1 MKKSWNYSKAS
12 SSILYL
18 GPQYQLTSVQESRY
32 FVRLLAWRRRTF
44 ISSLLGDRRVQ
55 VFSHSDHVRPAR
67 RIEERR
73 RGCERALKS
82 FLKWMVSLAWYGRG
96 PFSIAAAIDE
106 SLNGRKRR
114 GTFTFFHTCATR
126 RDSSAVVVNCR
137 WEKTARHF
145 SFFSCGSLIYPVY
158 PVFRHRERNFWKPR
172 SSHTP
177 DSLSLSK
184 TKLERVFL
192 ALVLSLKLARLRFE
206 IRMKMEQTIH
216 SNEPVIDLYSSLT
229 SIAVPL
235 K

>member
-18 GPQYQLTSVQESRY
+18 GLQYQLTSVQESRY

-44 ISSLLGDRRVQ
+44 ISSLLGDQRVQ
-55 VFSHSDHVRPAR
+55 VFSHGDHVRLAR

-114 GTFTFFHTCATR
+114 GTFTFFHTCTTR
-126 RDSSAVVVNCR
+126 RDSSALAVNCR
-137 WEKTARHF
+137 REKTARHF
-145 SFFSCGSLIYPVY
+145 SFFRCGSLIYPVY

-172 SSHTP
+172 SALSPSHTP

-192 ALVLSLKLARLRFE
+192 ALVLSLKHACLRFE

-216 SNEPVIDLYSSLT
+216 
-229 SIAVPL
+229 
-235 K
+235 

>member
-18 GPQYQLTSVQESRY
+18 GLQYQLTSVQESRY

-44 ISSLLGDRRVQ
+44 ISSLLGDQRVQ
-55 VFSHSDHVRPAR
+55 VFSHGDHVHLAR

-114 GTFTFFHTCATR
+114 GTFTFFHTCTTR
-126 RDSSAVVVNCR
+126 RDSSALAVNCR
-137 WEKTARHF
+137 REKTARHF
-145 SFFSCGSLIYPVY
+145 SFFRCGSLIYPVY

-172 SSHTP
+172 SALLPSHTP

-192 ALVLSLKLARLRFE
+192 ALVLSLKHACLRFE

-216 SNEPVIDLYSSLT
+216 
-229 SIAVPL
+229 
-235 K
+235 

>member
-18 GPQYQLTSVQESRY
+18 GLQYQLTSVQESRY

-44 ISSLLGDRRVQ
+44 ISSLLGDQRVQ
-55 VFSHSDHVRPAR
+55 VFSHGDHVRLAR

-114 GTFTFFHTCATR
+114 GTFTFFHTCTTR
-126 RDSSAVVVNCR
+126 RDSSALAVNCR
-137 WEKTARHF
+137 REKTARHF
-145 SFFSCGSLIYPVY
+145 SFFRCGSLIYPVY

-172 SSHTP
+172 SALLPSHTP

-192 ALVLSLKLARLRFE
+192 ALVLSLKHACLRFE

-216 SNEPVIDLYSSLT
+216 
-229 SIAVPL
+229 
-235 K
+235 